1 MQGAFLEAEPDV
13 RVEFTGFFEGVFVE
27 IENDELTAGAK
38 NAMRLVDR
46 GLWMLSVMQCLTK
59 NREVDRLVGERDGLD
74 IAQPVSE
81 IEETVFL
88 REFGADFHHAR
99 GIVDTPDGAGAMG
112 EELGNQTLA
121 GTEVG
126 DVDRGGEAQGEV
138 TDGFP

>member
-27 IENDELTAGAK
+27 IENEELAAGAK
-38 NAMRLVDR
+38 NAVRLVDR
-46 GLWMLSVMQCLTK
+46 GLRMLGVMECLTK
-59 NREVDRLVGERDGLD
+59 NREVHRLVGERDGLD

-81 IEETVFL
+81 IEEAVFL
-88 REFGADFHHAR
+88 REFGADFDHAR